1 MAYYVLAEAAG
12 VMRKILL
19 SVRHMRAEPELPSE
33 TAGYL
38 RCVLLFRSG

>member
-19 SVRHMRAEPELPSE
+19 SVRHMCAEPDLNSE
-33 TAGYL
+33 TVGY
-38 RCVLLFRSG
+38 